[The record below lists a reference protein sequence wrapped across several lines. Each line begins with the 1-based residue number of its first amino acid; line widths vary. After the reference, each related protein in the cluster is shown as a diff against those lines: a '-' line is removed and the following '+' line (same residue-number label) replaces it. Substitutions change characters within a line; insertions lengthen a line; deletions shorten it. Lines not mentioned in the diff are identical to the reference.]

1 MSKSN
6 LPNWLEGEEPLPPS
20 KSPKKSGG
28 FNPLALVGG
37 LLLICVLIA
46 GTGAIVR
53 RLSPAGPATPP
64 ESAAV
69 AAAAASPAPS
79 EIPPTEAP
87 TNTPEPT
94 SAPEATA
101 TAAPV
106 AAPIDT
112 LRAALEAKLSV
123 GTRDVPRLAR
133 LETSTGTLFVD
144 WNIND
149 AMSDDGLR
157 RNAKI
162 DAVNILRTIA
172 ENDEGVEYND
182 VSLSGFFPLVDNL
195 GNTRDAMVV
204 QVWYDRA
211 TIDAINWDNFFD
223 EQVYG
228 AAKTLRLHD
237 LWEE

>member
-1 MSKSN
+1 MSNSN
-6 LPNWLEGEEPLPPS
+6 LPNWLQGEEPLPPS
-20 KSPKKSGG
+20 KPPKKAGG
-28 FNPLALVGG
+28 FNPLMLAGG

-53 RLSPAGPATPP
+53 RLSPAPTTPP

-69 AAAAASPAPS
+69 ASPVPS
-79 EIPPTEAP
+79 EAPPTEGP

-94 SAPEATA
+94 STPEATA
-101 TAAPV
+101 TAAPT
-106 AAPIDT
+106 AAPIDV
-112 LRAALEAKLSV
+112 LRVALEDKLSAS
-123 GTRDVPRLAR
+123 TRDVPRLAR

-149 AMSDDGLR
+149 SMSDDGLK

-172 ENDEGVEYND
+172 GNDDGVEYND
-182 VSLSGFFPLVDNL
+182 VALSGFFPLVDTL

-211 TIDAINWDNFFD
+211 TIDQINWDNFFD
-223 EQVYG
+223 QQVYP